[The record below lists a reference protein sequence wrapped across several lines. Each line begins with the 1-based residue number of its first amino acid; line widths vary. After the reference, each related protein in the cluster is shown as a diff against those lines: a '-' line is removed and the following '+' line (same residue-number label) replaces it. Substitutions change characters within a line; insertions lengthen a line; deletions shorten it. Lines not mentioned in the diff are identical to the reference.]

1 MQPNP
6 VLRKLGLKDN
16 DRAVIIHCD
25 DIGMCQASVQAFA
38 ELWEFGL
45 VSSAATMAPCSWF
58 PAAARFCREHPGVD
72 MGVHITLNSEWEDY
86 RWRPLSTCDPASGM
100 LDADGYLHQWQPAV
114 WENADPQAV
123 KVEIN
128 AQVQA
133 ALRAG
138 IDVTHIDTHMGTV
151 QHPKFQQ
158 IYLQAALDF
167 ELPAM
172 LPRQDAAGFRLLG
185 LDDSAAEMAAAQVV
199 ALEAQGVPLLDHVT
213 GLGLNKDTDPM
224 ERARQVFRE
233 LPAGIT
239 HFIIH
244 PSTDTPELRAI
255 THSWADRVQE
265 YELFKSDALRRFI
278 VQEGIQIIGYRAL
291 RSLLRK
297 EA

>member
-1 MQPNP
+1 
-6 VLRKLGLKDN
+6 
-16 DRAVIIHCD
+16 
-25 DIGMCQASVQAFA
+25 MCQASVQAFA

-45 VSSAATMAPCSWF
+45 VSSAATMVPCSWF

-100 LDADGYLHQWQPAV
+100 LDAEGYLHQWQPAV
-114 WENADPQAV
+114 WESASPQAV
-123 KVEIN
+123 ETEVY
-128 AQVQA
+128 AQVRA
-133 ALRAG
+133 ALQAG

-151 QHPKFQQ
+151 QHPKFQR
-158 IYLQAALDF
+158 IYLQAARDF

-172 LPRQDAAGFRLLG
+172 IPRRDAAGFRALG
-185 LDDSAAEMAAAQVV
+185 LDQAAAEAAEAKVLE
-199 ALEAQGVPLLDHVT
+199 LEASGFPMIDDETGPGLTDGMDILEQTRHV
-213 GLGLNKDTDPM
+213 LRSLKP
-224 ERARQVFRE
+224 
-233 LPAGIT
+233 GIT

-255 THSWADRVQE
+255 TPKGRYRVQE

-291 RSLLRK
+291 RSLLRN